1 MAKFGVGQS
10 VRRVEDDRLLRGH
23 GQFLDDINIPAQAY
37 AHFVRS
43 SHAHA
48 TINAIDTAAASTA
61 AGVLGVF
68 TGAQYRAAGH
78 GSMPC
83 MIDIENKDG
92 SNGAKPPHWPLAID
106 RVRHVGDPVAV
117 VVAESPAQAKDAAE
131 RIEVDYEPLPAATAT
146 ATAMDARTPL
156 VWDDVPHNLAFH
168 WHKGDEQATTNALA
182 KAEHITRLDIVNNRV
197 VANPMEPR
205 GIVASRGADGRLTL
219 HVSSQGTHA
228 IRDPMCDDLLHIDRD
243 KLRVITPDVGGGF
256 GMKYFMYPEYPIVL
270 WACIELERPVKW
282 IAERQEGFVSDVQG
296 RDHVVHAELA
306 TLRDGTFLGMKVTK
320 IANMGGYL
328 SQFAPA
334 IPTDAGAPLLASCY
348 DFPAIHVEVK
358 GVFTHT
364 VPVDAYRGAGR
375 PEANY
380 LVERLVDATARELG
394 VDATEL
400 RRKNFITPAQMPYKT
415 ALGLTYDSGE
425 FAKNMDDAMMLA
437 DWAGREARKTEA
449 RGRGVLRGVGMAT
462 YMEATPGIPGLNEAI
477 VTIGGDD
484 DVTVIS
490 GEMTNGQGQ
499 LTSFA
504 QIVSEHLGVPFESV
518 TVVQG
523 DSDLIATGQG
533 TGGSKAMAIGGV
545 TMTIA
550 ADAAVEQGR
559 EIAAELLEAA
569 AVDVEYSQGDYAI
582 KGTDRRVGLFEV
594 AKTAASRNGQGLRT
608 RGEYDSSAANTFPN
622 GCHVCEV
629 EIDEETG
636 AIEIVRFSIVDEFGR
651 VINPLLLA
659 GQVHGGSVQGLGQA
673 MLEHTVYDDSGQ
685 LLSGSFMDYCLPR
698 AGDVPSFAFATNEV
712 PCANNPLGIKG
723 CGEVGTIGAPPAF
736 VNAVIDALS
745 ALGVSAIDMP
755 VTAPNAWAAI
765 KAAKAKARGRVA
777 P

>member
-10 VRRVEDDRLLRGH
+10 VRRVEDDRLLRGA
-23 GQFLDDINIPAQAY
+23 GQFLDDVNIPGQTYAY
-37 AHFVRS
+37 FVRS
-43 SHAHA
+43 PHAHA
-48 TINAIDTAAASTA
+48 NINAIDTTAASA
-61 AGVLGVF
+61 APGVLGVF

-78 GSMPC
+78 GSLPC
-83 MIDIENKDG
+83 MIDIVNKDG

-106 RVRHVGDPVAV
+106 RARHVGDPVAV
-117 VVAESPAQAKDAAE
+117 VIAESPAQAKDAAE
-131 RIEVDYEPLPAATAT
+131 LIDIDYTPLPAATST
-146 ATAMDARTPL
+146 ATAMDAGTPL
-156 VWDDVPHNLAFH
+156 VWDYVPNNLAFH
-168 WHKGDEQATTNALA
+168 WHQGDEQVTDNAFA

-197 VANPMEPR
+197 VANAMEPR
-205 GIVASRGADGRLTL
+205 GFIASRGADGRLTV

-228 IRDPMCDDLLHIDRD
+228 IRNQMCDDLLHIGQDQ
-243 KLRVITPDVGGGF
+243 LRVITPDVGGGF
-256 GMKYFMYPEYPIVL
+256 GMKYFMYPEYPVVL
-270 WACIELERPVKW
+270 WASVELDRPVKW

-306 TLRDGTFLGMKVTK
+306 TLRDGTFLGMKVAK

-348 DFPAIHVEVK
+348 DFPAVHVEVK
-358 GVFTHT
+358 GVFTNT

-380 LVERLVDATARELG
+380 LVERLVDATARELDI
-394 VDATEL
+394 DATEL
-400 RRKNFITPAQMPYKT
+400 RRKNFITPEQMPYKT
-415 ALGLTYDSGE
+415 ALVHTYDSGE
-425 FAKNMDDAMMLA
+425 FAKNMDDAMVLA
-437 DWAGREARKTEA
+437 DWAGRDARKAEARAHGK
-449 RGRGVLRGVGMAT
+449 LRGVGMAT
-462 YMEATPGIPGLNEAI
+462 YIEATPGIPDPNEAI
-477 VTIGGDD
+477 VTIGGND
-484 DVTVIS
+484 DVTVLS
-490 GEMTNGQGQ
+490 GEMTNGQGH

-550 ADAAVEQGR
+550 GDAAVEQGR

-569 AVDVEYSQGDYAI
+569 AIDVEYVQGYYTI
-582 KGTDRRVGLFEV
+582 KGTDRQVGLFEV
-594 AKTAASRNGQGLRT
+594 AKTAAGRNGQGLRA
-608 RGEYDSSAANTFPN
+608 RGEYDSTAANTFPN

-629 EIDEETG
+629 DIDEETG

-673 MLEHTVYDDSGQ
+673 MLEHTVYDHSGQ

-712 PCANNPLGIKG
+712 PCKSNPLGIKG

-736 VNAVIDALS
+736 VNAVIDALH
-745 ALGVSAIDMP
+745 GVGVKAIDMP
-755 VTAPNAWAAI
+755 VTAPTVWAAI
-765 KAAKAKARGRVA
+765 NAAKAKARGRVA